1 MTDRGNM
8 RFLFFLVSFMTS
20 LQAFAA
26 SCDCEL
32 MVLSPMTGSHRMAP
46 ATLKNYQ
53 LENYASITVNSRDK
67 CRNSCL
73 KEFQSDMSVDRLKAL
88 LLVYSQRLID
98 QRLVGYNCTGLT
110 TFQYPVVLK
119 ASLGPV
125 SLGNVY
131 QSLEVVTHEE
141 ACF

>member
-1 MTDRGNM
+1 
-8 RFLFFLVSFMTS
+8 
-20 LQAFAA
+20 
-26 SCDCEL
+26 
-32 MVLSPMTGSHRMAP
+32 MTGSHRMAP
-46 ATLKNYQ
+46 ATLKSYQ
-53 LENYASITVNSRDK
+53 LENYASVSVIARDK
-67 CRNSCL
+67 CRISCL
-73 KEFQSDMSVDRLKAL
+73 EKFQDDMNIDRLKAL

-110 TFQYPVVLK
+110 TFQYPIVLK
-119 ASLGPV
+119 ANLGSV